1 MITTC
6 QPVEQSLLNWAISA
20 YSATSSAPTQLHNH
34 RLLISFISAYS
45 DTQLVSVSRLISA
58 CQPVD
63 QDLSASR
70 SAPTKMRDQ
79 LRDQRLLSHLVS
91 TCPPLYQHLSDTI
104 SAPVSCLMSTCQPV
118 EQRLL
123 SRTNSISQPVDLCL
137 LSTAIS
143 AYSAAQ
149 SVPVSRLRS
158 TCQPLDQHPSAA

>member
-104 SAPVSCLMSTCQPV
+104 SAPVSCLITTCKPLK
-118 EQRLL
+118 QRLPAT
-123 SRTNSISQPVDLCL
+123 S
-137 LSTAIS
+137 
-143 AYSAAQ
+143 
-149 SVPVSRLRS
+149 SVPVSCLIIAF
-158 TCQPLDQHPSAA
+158 SAARSAPTQPRISPHTAA

>member
-1 MITTC
+1 MISTC
-6 QPVEQSLLNWAISA
+6 QPLEQLL
-20 YSATSSAPTQLHNH
+20 SATLSAPVSPSISTCQLLDQ
-34 RLLISFISAYS
+34 RPLCCMIRSYTAMW
-45 DTQLVSVSRLISA
+45 SVTLSLLISA